1 MRWLLGWHFEM
12 DVDWKRW
19 IGVGVGVEIGMVV
32 AVIRCNVLG
41 VV

>member
-1 MRWLLGWHFEM
+1 M
-12 DVDWKRW
+12 DVDWRRL
-19 IGVGVGVEIGMVV
+19 IGAGVGVEIGMVV